1 MNEEHRIFSL
11 INAETDNLRELLSM
25 QGQWDVFMSILET
38 ADKINKLYDELS
50 AQVEM
55 RLLLERV

>member
-1 MNEEHRIFSL
+1 MNEEHRILSQ

-25 QGQWDVFMSILET
+25 HGQWDVFMSILET
-38 ADKINKLYDELS
+38 TDKINKLYDELS

-55 RLLLERV
+55 RLLLARV

>member
-1 MNEEHRIFSL
+1 MNEEHRILSL
-11 INAETDNLRELLSM
+11 INAETDSLRELLSM
-25 QGQWDVFMSILET
+25 YGDWDVLMSILST
-38 ADKINKLYDELS
+38 TDKINKLYDELS

>member
-1 MNEEHRIFSL
+1 VNEEHRILSL
-11 INAETDNLRELLSM
+11 INAETDSLRELLSM
-25 QGQWDVFMSILET
+25 HGDWDVLMSILST
-38 ADKINKLYDELS
+38 TDKINKLYDELS

>member
-1 MNEEHRIFSL
+1 MNEEHRILSL
-11 INAETDNLRELLSM
+11 INAETDSLRELLSM
-25 QGQWDVFMSILET
+25 HGDWMVFQSILE
-38 ADKINKLYDELS
+38 ACEKINKLYDELS

>member
-1 MNEEHRIFSL
+1 MNEEHRILSL

-25 QGQWDVFMSILET
+25 HGQWDVFMSILET
-38 ADKINKLYDELS
+38 TDKINKLYDELS